1 MAFWPNA
8 ESVLKVLLQWSSVY
22 LIRVSFPASLSLDR
36 DLTSQKEMSSMRFVA
51 RAVEGAQGG
60 RIQPGILVHPAAQN
74 CGAMEGEPPKV
85 FTVSGQWEEVARDDK
100 LPLHLPQRQAAQTFI
115 SIESGMAKNNTGAAS
130 QRPLLHAGASYG
142 PQPPS
147 ATPSRRK
154 FARRGAKK
162 RGFTTLLTQPKSLN
176 PLTCPS
182 LSPYGPVPFP
192 IPPPNVYGPTIH
204 RRGGP

>member
-1 MAFWPNA
+1 M
-8 ESVLKVLLQWSSVY
+8 LLQWHFVKRNKVSV
-22 LIRVSFPASLSLDR
+22 SATSCLDR
-36 DLTSQKEMSSMRFVA
+36 DATSPKRMSCSAFHA
-51 RAVEGAQGG
+51 RPVEGDQGG
-60 RIQPGILVHPAAQN
+60 RVQPGILGLPAAQN

-154 FARRGAKK
+154 FARRGASFP
-162 RGFTTLLTQPKSLN
+162 RFTTLLTQPKSLN

>member
-1 MAFWPNA
+1 
-8 ESVLKVLLQWSSVY
+8 VLLQWHFVKRNKVSV
-22 LIRVSFPASLSLDR
+22 SATSCLDR
-36 DLTSQKEMSSMRFVA
+36 DATSPKRMSCSAFHA
-51 RAVEGAQGG
+51 RPVEGDQGG
-60 RIQPGILVHPAAQN
+60 RIGPGILGHPAAQN

-85 FTVSGQWEEVARDDK
+85 FTVSGQCEEVARDDK
-100 LPLHLPQRQAAQTFI
+100 LPLHLPQRLTAQTSV
-115 SIESGMAKNNTGAAS
+115 SIENSEAKYSSPVTS
-130 QRPLLHAGASYG
+130 ERPPLLMGASYG

-154 FARRGAKK
+154 FARRGAKF

>member
-1 MAFWPNA
+1 M
-8 ESVLKVLLQWSSVY
+8 LLQWHFVKRNKVSV
-22 LIRVSFPASLSLDR
+22 SATSCLDR
-36 DLTSQKEMSSMRFVA
+36 DATSPKRMSCSAFYA
-51 RAVEGAQGG
+51 RAVEGDQGE
-60 RIQPGILVHPAAQN
+60 RIQPGILGHPAAQN

-154 FARRGAKK
+154 FARCDGAF
-162 RGFTTLLTQPKSLN
+162 RGFPFELTQQKPWN
-176 PLTCPS
+176 PLANLTLPS
-182 LSPYGPVPFP
+182 
-192 IPPPNVYGPTIH
+192 
-204 RRGGP
+204 